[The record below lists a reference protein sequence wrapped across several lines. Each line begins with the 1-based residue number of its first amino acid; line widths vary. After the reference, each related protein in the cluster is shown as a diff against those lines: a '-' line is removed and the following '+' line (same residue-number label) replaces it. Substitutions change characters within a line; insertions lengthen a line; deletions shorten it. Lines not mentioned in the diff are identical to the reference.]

1 MPKRTILL
9 PAVEL
14 LDTLTKVGDLFVGI
28 VDEGGAG
35 QCEPIVRKWR
45 EQSRSRDIKA
55 GLQALVGEIRS
66 RGITSIA
73 IPPLGSGLG
82 GLYWPD
88 VRALIEEAFHELD
101 GVRVLV
107 FEPAEDPNAV
117 RCNNHTRDVPNMT
130 AGRAPPVEQMRTSVK
145 S

>member
-1 MPKRTILL
+1 M
-9 PAVEL
+9 A
-14 LDTLTKVGDLFVGI
+14 
-28 VDEGGAG
+28 GA
-35 QCEPIVRKWR
+35 EPVSGY
-45 EQSRSRDIKA
+45 QSRAAGPGRGDQVSR
-55 GLQALVGEIRS
+55 
-66 RGITSIA
+66 ITSIA